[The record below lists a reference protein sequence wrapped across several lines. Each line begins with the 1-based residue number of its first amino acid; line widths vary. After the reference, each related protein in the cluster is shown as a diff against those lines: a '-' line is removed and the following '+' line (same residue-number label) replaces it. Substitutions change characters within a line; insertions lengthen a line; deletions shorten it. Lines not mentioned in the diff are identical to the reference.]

1 MVIYEVNLEI
11 ESSIYDD
18 FFLWHQ
24 GHMAELISLPGFLK
38 AVVYKDAANVN
49 QLSVHYHLTSMDALD
64 HYSTHHAP
72 KLRAEAEQKYPG
84 QFKAWRRILKTESTM
99 EA

>member
-1 MVIYEVNLEI
+1 MVVYEVNLDI
-11 ESSIYDD
+11 EPAIYED
-18 FFLWHQ
+18 FFLWLQ
-24 GHMAELISLPGFLK
+24 GHMAELISLPGFSK
-38 AVVYKDAANVN
+38 AIVYKDASSGH
-49 QLSVHYHLTSMDALD
+49 QLSIQYHLTSMDALD

-72 KLRAEAEQKYPG
+72 RLKAEAEQKYPG